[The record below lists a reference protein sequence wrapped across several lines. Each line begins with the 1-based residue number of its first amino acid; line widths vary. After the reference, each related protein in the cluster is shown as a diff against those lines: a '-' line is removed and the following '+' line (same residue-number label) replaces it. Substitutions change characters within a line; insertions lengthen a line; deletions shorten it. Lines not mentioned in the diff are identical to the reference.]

1 MKNLDD
7 AYYLSVDQAGRDKID
22 AAYDAWKKAYDAWTA
37 EKDDAK
43 KTKLY
48 DELVKSYNTFKE
60 VDPLAAPG
68 ESSVNATS
76 SSSTV
81 FIVIGV
87 VLVLA
92 AAVGGGLWYKKRQ
105 SADKEGGEADD
116 RKLYKSQIAS
126 VNAHKKAQ
134 KVALVDADV

>member
-1 MKNLDD
+1 LTLDVAYLSKKVDDRKAINVAYKAWVD
-7 AYYLSVDQAGRDKID
+7 AYKAWNEETD
-22 AAYDAWKKAYDAWTA
+22 AARKEPLLKALNEKQAAFSKVFPEALKGSDAA
-37 EKDDAK
+37 
-43 KTKLY
+43 
-48 DELVKSYNTFKE
+48 
-60 VDPLAAPG
+60 G
-68 ESSVNATS
+68 G
-76 SSSTV
+76 SSTA

-92 AAVGGGLWYKKRQ
+92 AAVGGGLWYKKKQ
-105 SADKEGGEADD
+105 GDAKNEGGEADD

>member
-1 MKNLDD
+1 LVKLT
-7 AYYLSVDQAGRDKID
+7 A
-22 AAYDAWKKAYDAWTA
+22 A
-37 EKDDAK
+37 EKEY
-43 KTKLY
+43 KTAFPDVTY
-48 DELVKSYNTFKE
+48 TPAS
-60 VDPLAAPG
+60 G
-68 ESSVNATS
+68 SGG
-76 SSSTV
+76 STA

-92 AAVGGGLWYKKRQ
+92 AAVGGAFWYKKKQ
-105 SADKEGGEADD
+105 SGDKEGGEADD

>member
-1 MKNLDD
+1 MKYVSFDQTKRD
-7 AYYLSVDQAGRDKID
+7 AVLA
-22 AAYDAWKKAYDAWTA
+22 AWTA
-37 EKDDAK
+37 WNDAYKALNAEKDETK
-43 KTKLY
+43 KPALLTKVTETQAAF
-48 DELVKSYNTFKE
+48 DK
-60 VDPLAAPG
+60 LAG
-68 ESSVNATS
+68 DS
-76 SSSTV
+76 SSSGGSTV

-92 AAVGGGLWYKKRQ
+92 AAVGGALWYKKKQ

>member
-1 MKNLDD
+1 MYMKFWSLDKAHRDDVAAKWTAWND
-7 AYYLSVDQAGRDKID
+7 AYIAYKPDEPD
-22 AAYDAWKKAYDAWTA
+22 ATKKAAALKKVKDA
-37 EKDDAK
+37 EKAFNDA
-43 KTKLY
+43 
-48 DELVKSYNTFKE
+48 F
-60 VDPLAAPG
+60 G
-68 ESSVNATS
+68 TS
-76 SSSTV
+76 GGSSSTA

-92 AAVGGGLWYKKRQ
+92 AAVGGGLWYKNKQ
-105 SADKEGGEADD
+105 GKNNAEGGEADD